1 MAGLR
6 LNSGPYEIDCYNR
19 AHELLTPKPMARA
32 RTAPPDTTENTP
44 ARNPRPQMADIA
56 RLAGVSVSAVSRALR
71 GSPDI
76 GEVTKKRIVELAR
89 SLNYTVNVGAQ
100 NLRLR
105 QNTTVAVV
113 VPSFSN
119 LRQQLTEPFF
129 ISLISAIA
137 NALTDRGFEMLLIRV
152 DATRSNFADAYFT
165 GRAAGLIFTGQWL
178 AHDQLNELAM
188 AKVPFAVW
196 GEQREQQ
203 MYCTVGTDNRQGG
216 RLATAH
222 LLAQGARHVAIIGD
236 FGTLELKN
244 RHQGYLLAHQERGL
258 APDPALF
265 LDTRFDNAAIEG
277 ATEALLA
284 SGAPL
289 DGIFA
294 CSDLT
299 AMTVIN
305 TLIRHGK
312 QVPADIAVAG
322 YDDIEL
328 SSYFRPALTTVRQ
341 PMQAAGDAMVE
352 ALIEQIEGGRPQPR
366 RLVTELVKRDSTR
379 PEPDTEQR

>member
-1 MAGLR
+1 
-6 LNSGPYEIDCYNR
+6 
-19 AHELLTPKPMARA
+19 MARPRKTLPDAPSAPAA
-32 RTAPPDTTENTP
+32 RPN
-44 ARNPRPQMADIA
+44 RPQMSDIA

-76 GEVTKKRIVELAR
+76 GEETRKRIVELAR

-105 QNTTVAVV
+105 QNSTVAVV

-129 ISLISAIA
+129 ISLISSIA
-137 NALTDRGFEMLLIRV
+137 NSLTDRGYEMLLSRV
-152 DATRSNFADAYFT
+152 DATRSNFADPYFT
-165 GRAAGLIFTGQWL
+165 GRAMGLIFTGQWL
-178 AHDQLNELAM
+178 QHDQLNELAM
-188 AKVPFAVW
+188 SKVPFAVW
-196 GEQREQQ
+196 GEQQPQQ

-216 RLATAH
+216 RIATEH
-222 LLAQGARHVAIIGD
+222 LFAQGARRIAIIGD
-236 FGTLELKN
+236 FGTFELQN
-244 RHQGYLLAHQERGL
+244 RREGYLLAHQQRGVT
-258 APDPALF
+258 PDPRLII
-265 LDTRFDNAAIEG
+265 DTRFDTQAIEHD
-277 ATEALLA
+277 TEALLKLDV
-284 SGAPL
+284 PF

-305 TLIRHGK
+305 TLIRNGK
-312 QVPADIAVAG
+312 KVPEEIAVAG

-328 SSYFRPALTTVRQ
+328 AGYFRPALTTVRQ
-341 PMQAAGDAMVE
+341 PMEAAGIALVE

-366 RLVTELVKRDSTR
+366 RLVTELVKRESTKA
-379 PEPDTEQR
+379 EIA

>member
-1 MAGLR
+1 MAQPRKTANDAAPDG
-6 LNSGPYEIDCYNR
+6 
-19 AHELLTPKPMARA
+19 AARSA
-32 RTAPPDTTENTP
+32 
-44 ARNPRPQMADIA
+44 RPQMVDIA

-71 GSPDI
+71 DSPEI
-76 GEVTKKRIVELAR
+76 GEETKKRIVELAR

-105 QNTTVAVV
+105 QNSTVAVV
-113 VPSFSN
+113 VPHFSN

-137 NALTDRGFEMLLIRV
+137 NALTDRGFEVLLSRV
-152 DATRSNFADAYFT
+152 DATRSNFADAWYT

-178 AHDQLNELAM
+178 DHDQLNELAM

-196 GEQREQQ
+196 GEQRERQV
-203 MYCTVGTDNRQGG
+203 YCTVGTDNRQGG

-236 FGTLELKN
+236 FGTLELQH
-244 RHQGYLLAHQERGL
+244 RHEGYLLAHQECGI

-265 LDTRFDNAAIEG
+265 VDTRFDTAAIERD
-277 ATEALLA
+277 TEALLA
-284 SGAPL
+284 KNIPL

-305 TLIRHGK
+305 TLIRHGR

-328 SSYFRPALTTVRQ
+328 ARYFRPALTTVRQ
-341 PMQAAGDAMVE
+341 PMQAAGNAMVE

-366 RLVTELVKRDSTR
+366 QLVTELVRRDSTG
-379 PEPDTEQR
+379 PELAPGQARHR